1 MHLRSHSRLPQAV
14 LAVVI
19 CLWGGAASAGT
30 SSMTQDAYVWQRV
43 WNQPVRESV
52 MRHSADFETMV
63 VLAAEVSWQK
73 KQPQVIHV
81 PLDVAA
87 LAHKRLGLALRIN
100 PYPGSTSEQ
109 AAAAAF
115 LADLAAALV
124 AEAKTNGLN
133 PCELQLDFDCAESKL
148 EGYRV
153 WVQAIRRKIAPV
165 PLTITVLPCWLNQK
179 DMFRKLV
186 AATDGYVLQVHS
198 LEPPK
203 DTQSSFTLCDPAAA
217 KRAVERAGEFDV
229 PFRVALPT
237 YGYVIAFDQR
247 GKFVGLS
254 AEGPRRSWAK
264 DIQLR
269 ETRANPGE
277 LAELVRSWMDNPPVL
292 MRGIIWY
299 RLPVLDDALNWR
311 WPTLAAVMAGRSPR
325 EHVRVSVKKPMPEL
339 LEISLENDGELDVTS
354 RFRVGLSWHDV
365 RLVAGDGLRGFSL
378 TDDERFGAHLQ
389 NDRQPLRVPAGETK
403 NIGWIR
409 LSGGSEVQNTL
420 IKINDTKSTELTPGA
435 KKMFNHTPQ

>member
-1 MHLRSHSRLPQAV
+1 MHLKSIQHLSQAV
-14 LAVVI
+14 LAGVI
-19 CLWGGAASAGT
+19 CLWGGATSAGT
-30 SSMTQDAYVWQRV
+30 GSMTQDAYVWQRV

-52 MRHSADFETMV
+52 LQHGSNFETLV
-63 VLAAEVSWQK
+63 VLAAEVSWK
-73 KQPQVIHV
+73 NKQPQVIQV

-87 LAHKRLGLALRIN
+87 LAQKRLGLALRIN
-100 PYPGSTSEQ
+100 PYPGPPSEQ
-109 AAAAAF
+109 GAATVF

-124 AEAKTNGLN
+124 AEAKTNGLS
-133 PCELQLDFDCAESKL
+133 PCELQIDFDCSESKL

-179 DMFRKLV
+179 QMFRQLV

-203 DTQSSFTLCDPAAA
+203 DAQASFTLCDPTAA

-277 LAELVRSWMDNPPVL
+277 LAQLVRSWRDNPPAQ

-299 RLPVLDDALNWR
+299 RLPVLDDSLNWR

-325 EHVRVSVKKPMPEL
+325 EQVRVSVKKSAPEL

-354 RFRVGLSWHDV
+354 RFRVGLSWQDV
-365 RLVAGDGLRGFSL
+365 RLVAGDGLRNFTL
-378 TDDERFGAHLQ
+378 TDDERFAAHLQ
-389 NDRQPLRVPAGETK
+389 SDKQPFRILAGETK
-403 NIGWIR
+403 KIGWIR
-409 LSGGSEVQNTL
+409 LSGESEVQSTL
-420 IKINDTKSTELTPGA
+420 VKLEDA
-435 KKMFNHTPQ
+435 KPSEPAPAAK